1 MVKYNQKQL
10 RGLFKV
16 LPEEL
21 KEAIFS
27 EETAEKIS
35 TICEKYKIEGERK
48 SEIAKLVGNSLMG
61 LLSPDK
67 LQNSLEQEINIE
79 SLIAEKISL
88 EINRFILYPLKEV
101 LGSLYETELA
111 PSGKII
117 KSEIDKSKVVEE
129 EPKNTSEKDT
139 YRELIEE

>member
-1 MVKYNQKQL
+1 MVEYNQKQL

-21 KEAIFS
+21 KEAILS

-35 TICEKYKIEGERK
+35 TICEKYKIEGEKK

-79 SLIAEKISL
+79 SLTAEKVSL
-88 EINRFILYPLKEV
+88 EINRFILYPLKNA
-101 LGSLYETELA
+101 LSSLYETELA
-111 PSGKII
+111 PSGEII
-117 KSEIDKSKVVEE
+117 KSKIDKSKMIKEE
-129 EPKNTSEKDT
+129 AENTSEKDI
-139 YRELIEE
+139 YREPIEE